1 MYRVRKC
8 CRTCPNEPSCA
19 NGPEFKMCFCK
30 RETSVLGQEQGLHP
44 SDNVIAVPLIVGILC
59 SVLVIGLCVV
69 VICYLNRKKKDFDVS
84 KTEKNNSHDAGSES
98 KFSTFRS
105 ATDESKEPLSPSAS
119 PGKRD
124 KKRSPKIKLPMKN
137 FLPKRMR
144 ETPRCSIDCV

>member
-1 MYRVRKC
+1 MWAFHF
-8 CRTCPNEPSCA
+8 T
-19 NGPEFKMCFCK
+19 G
-30 RETSVLGQEQGLHP
+30 VLGQEQGLHP

-137 FLPKRMR
+137 FLPKRLR
-144 ETPRCSIDCV
+144 ETPRCSVDCV

>member
-1 MYRVRKC
+1 MWAFHF
-8 CRTCPNEPSCA
+8 T
-19 NGPEFKMCFCK
+19 G
-30 RETSVLGQEQGLHP
+30 VLGQEQGLHP
-44 SDNVIAVPLIVGILC
+44 SDNVIAVPVIVGIVC
-59 SVLVIGLCVV
+59 SAVVIGFCLV
-69 VICYLNRKKKDFDVS
+69 VICYVNRKKKDFDVS

-98 KFSTFRS
+98 KFSTLRS

-144 ETPRCSIDCV
+144 ETPRCSVDCV

>member
-1 MYRVRKC
+1 MWAFHF
-8 CRTCPNEPSCA
+8 T
-19 NGPEFKMCFCK
+19 G
-30 RETSVLGQEQGLHP
+30 VLGQEQGPHP
-44 SDNVIAVPLIVGILC
+44 SENVIAGPVIGVTVG
-59 SVLVIGLCVV
+59 SVGVIGLCVV
-69 VICYLNRKKKDFDVS
+69 VIFYVKHKRLRGKDFDVS

-105 ATDESKEPLSPSAS
+105 ATDESRQPLSPSAS

-144 ETPRCSIDCV
+144 ETPRCSVDCV